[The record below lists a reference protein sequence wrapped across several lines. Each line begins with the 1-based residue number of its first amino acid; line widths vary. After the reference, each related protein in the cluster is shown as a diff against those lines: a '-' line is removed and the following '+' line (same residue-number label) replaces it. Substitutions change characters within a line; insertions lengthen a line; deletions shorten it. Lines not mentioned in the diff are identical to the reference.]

1 MRWYVRGWNLKALPS
16 DGETLAAAACAEWAN
31 QRGGAG
37 AGGVLACYDGCHA
50 NVAAARRHAPAAAGL
65 RCGGWARAAHNTT
78 MLNTAYSEAG
88 ARAARAAEID
98 DDDAAACHS
107 IPRSNERGIPFK

>member
-1 MRWYVRGWNLKALPS
+1 
-16 DGETLAAAACAEWAN
+16 
-31 QRGGAG
+31 
-37 AGGVLACYDGCHA
+37 
-50 NVAAARRHAPAAAGL
+50 
-65 RCGGWARAAHNTT
+65 

-88 ARAARAAEID
+88 ARARAARAAEID